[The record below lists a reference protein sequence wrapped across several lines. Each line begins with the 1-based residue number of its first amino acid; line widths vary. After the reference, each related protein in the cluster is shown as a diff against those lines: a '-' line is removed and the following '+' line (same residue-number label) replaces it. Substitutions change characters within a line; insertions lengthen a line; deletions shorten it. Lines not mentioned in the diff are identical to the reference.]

1 MGLRFGNITE
11 IDVAKM
17 YARVT
22 FMDDGIVSA
31 PLQILTM
38 GAKENKF
45 FHIFD
50 INEQVA
56 CMMDD
61 ESVEGVILGAIF
73 NNKTNPDGGNKDKVR
88 VKFSDNSTIEY
99 DRATHEYNID
109 IKGKI
114 NIKSDSE
121 VNIETETANVTAT
134 TVAVDATVVNV
145 DAETVNVDATNVD
158 LQATN
163 VTIQATTDIIGETT
177 INGNLIVTGNVTA
190 VNVVASTAI
199 TTPSISGPGVTMSGG
214 NIDADGN
221 IEAGA
226 QVKGATVLAGT
237 INLATHK
244 HSGVLTGFANTGPAI
259 P

>member
-1 MGLRFGNITE
+1 MSLRFGTITE

-73 NNKTNPDGGNKDKVR
+73 NNKTNPDGGNKDVVR
-88 VKFSDNSTIEY
+88 VKFSDNSSIEY
-99 DRATHEYNID
+99 NRATHEYNID

-145 DAETVNVDATNVD
+145 DAETVNVDATNV
-158 LQATN
+158 A
-163 VTIQATTDIIGETT
+163 IQATTDITGATT
-177 INGNLIVTGNVTA
+177 ITGNLNVVGNIAA
-190 VNVVASTAI
+190 VNVAASAAI
-199 TTPSISGPGVTMSGG
+199 TAPSISGPGMTMAGG
-214 NIDADGN
+214 NLN
-221 IEAGA
+221 FAGE
-226 QVKGATVLAGT
+226 VKGTTVVAGT
-237 INLATHK
+237 LDLGTHK
-244 HSGVLTGFANTGPAI
+244 HGGVSTGSGTSGTPI